1 MASSAAAPSSACH
14 RLRHVSSLPRRC
26 PPRSPDRGFGRP
38 SAWPSTAPP
47 SSSSDRSSRRGRLLR
62 RAFSSRQTPCRSPPA
77 TDTRRRLERAANP
90 ASRRWRRWALQLSR
104 GNAWRASEP
113 RHPRKAR
120 RGKRE
125 RSACRHASIKAMNLR
140 EVLTGAVVMAPMTK
154 GSNLPYRRLCV
165 ELGARVTISEMT
177 VARRLKQKRKGE
189 FALIRK
195 FEGEPFF
202 GVQLAGTNPE
212 EIGWAAAL
220 VESRGADLVDLNCG
234 CPIDHFTRKGI
245 GASLGRQPPRIRR
258 IVESIKSSVTHI
270 PVTVKLRLGWNDEM
284 RNVIDQARAAVDG
297 GADALFVHGRTR
309 NARYRFA
316 ADWEAIGSVVA
327 AVPVPVVGN
336 GDILFPQD
344 IADARARS
352 GCAGVM
358 SARGVLIKPWLFR
371 EVVDGYRHLSA
382 DERVAIYRRYIVL
395 AKEHWGAD
403 AHGLERVRQ
412 FVRWHI
418 DFWHRYLPRR
428 ADGTFPNIQI
438 RERELRHA
446 SELDAFLARTDDAA
460 HDYLADC
467 LTFER
472 EIEPES
478 TPAKAERPEPE
489 FVEAEG

>member
-1 MASSAAAPSSACH
+1 MT
-14 RLRHVSSLPRRC
+14 LR
-26 PPRSPDRGFGRP
+26 D
-38 SAWPSTAPP
+38 A
-47 SSSSDRSSRRGRLLR
+47 
-62 RAFSSRQTPCRSPPA
+62 
-77 TDTRRRLERAANP
+77 
-90 ASRRWRRWALQLSR
+90 
-104 GNAWRASEP
+104 
-113 RHPRKAR
+113 
-120 RGKRE
+120 
-125 RSACRHASIKAMNLR
+125 
-140 EVLTGAVVMAPMTK
+140 LTGAVVMAPMTK

-165 ELGARVTISEMT
+165 ELGARVTVSEMT

-195 FEGEPFF
+195 FDGEPFF

-220 VESRGADLVDLNCG
+220 VESRGAEFVDLNCG

-245 GASLGRQPPRIRR
+245 GASLGRQPARIRR
-258 IVESIKSSVTHI
+258 IVEAMKKAVGRI

-297 GADALFVHGRTR
+297 GVDAIFVHGRTR

-316 ADWEAIGSVVA
+316 ADWDAIGSVVN

-344 IADARARS
+344 VTNALARS
-352 GCAGVM
+352 GAVGVM

-371 EVVDGYRHLSA
+371 EVNEGYRDITA
-382 DERVAIYRRYIVL
+382 EERLAIYRRYITL
-395 AKEHWGAD
+395 AREHWGGD

-412 FVRWHI
+412 FVRWHL
-418 DFWHRYLPRR
+418 DFWHRYVPRH
-428 ADGTFPNIQI
+428 ADGTFPGLQV
-438 RERELRHA
+438 RDSTLHHGGA
-446 SELDAFLARTDDAA
+446 LDALLARADEVAL
-460 HDYLADC
+460 DYLADC

-472 EIEPES
+472 DVD
-478 TPAKAERPEPE
+478 PASAPQKADAHERE

>member
-1 MASSAAAPSSACH
+1 M
-14 RLRHVSSLPRRC
+14 
-26 PPRSPDRGFGRP
+26 D
-38 SAWPSTAPP
+38 
-47 SSSSDRSSRRGRLLR
+47 
-62 RAFSSRQTPCRSPPA
+62 
-77 TDTRRRLERAANP
+77 
-90 ASRRWRRWALQLSR
+90 
-104 GNAWRASEP
+104 
-113 RHPRKAR
+113 
-120 RGKRE
+120 
-125 RSACRHASIKAMNLR
+125 LR
-140 EVLTGAVVMAPMTK
+140 EVLTGALVMAPMTK

-177 VARRLKQKRKGE
+177 VARRLKQRRKSE

-195 FEGEPFF
+195 FDGEPFF

-234 CPIDHFTRKGI
+234 CPIDHFTHKGI
-245 GASLGRQPPRIRR
+245 GAALGRQPQRIRR
-258 IVESIKSSVTHI
+258 IVDAMKKAAKI

-284 RNVIDQARAAVDG
+284 RNVIEQAQAAVDG

-316 ADWEAIGSVVA
+316 ADWDAIGSVVA

-336 GDILFPQD
+336 GDMLFPRD
-344 IADARARS
+344 VEAARARS

-371 EVVDGYRHLSA
+371 EMNEGYRDISA
-382 DERVAIYRRYIVL
+382 EERVAIYRRYVTL
-395 AKEHWGAD
+395 AREHWGAD

-412 FVRWHI
+412 FTRWHI
-418 DFWHRYLPRR
+418 DFWHRHVPRHP
-428 ADGTFPNIQI
+428 DGTYPNIQI
-438 RERELRHA
+438 RETAREFPTP
-446 SELDAFLARTDDAA
+446 LDAFLARPDEAA
-460 HDYLADC
+460 HEYLADC

-472 EIEPES
+472 EIDVNAVPLITS
-478 TPAKAERPEPE
+478 ADEPE

>member
-1 MASSAAAPSSACH
+1 M
-14 RLRHVSSLPRRC
+14 
-26 PPRSPDRGFGRP
+26 D
-38 SAWPSTAPP
+38 
-47 SSSSDRSSRRGRLLR
+47 
-62 RAFSSRQTPCRSPPA
+62 
-77 TDTRRRLERAANP
+77 
-90 ASRRWRRWALQLSR
+90 
-104 GNAWRASEP
+104 
-113 RHPRKAR
+113 
-120 RGKRE
+120 
-125 RSACRHASIKAMNLR
+125 LR
-140 EVLTGAVVMAPMTK
+140 EVLTGALVMAPMTK

-177 VARRLKQKRKGE
+177 VARRLKQRRKSE

-195 FEGEPFF
+195 FDGEPFF

-234 CPIDHFTRKGI
+234 CPIDHFTHKGI
-245 GASLGRQPPRIRR
+245 GAALGRQPQRIRR
-258 IVESIKSSVTHI
+258 IVEAMKKAVTKI

-284 RNVIDQARAAVDG
+284 RNVIEQAQAAVDG

-316 ADWEAIGSVVA
+316 AEWDAIGSVVA

-336 GDILFPQD
+336 GDILFPRD
-344 IADARARS
+344 VEAARARS

-371 EVVDGYRHLSA
+371 EINEGYRDISA
-382 DERVAIYRRYIVL
+382 DERVAIYRRYVTL
-395 AKEHWGAD
+395 AREHWGAD

-412 FVRWHI
+412 FTRWHI
-418 DFWHRYLPRR
+418 DFWHRHVPRH
-428 ADGTFPNIQI
+428 ADGTYPNIQV
-438 RERELRHA
+438 REAAREFPTP
-446 SELDAFLARTDDAA
+446 LDAFLARPDEAA
-460 HDYLADC
+460 HEYLADC

-472 EIEPES
+472 EIDVNAVPSIES
-478 TPAKAERPEPE
+478 TDEPE

>member
-1 MASSAAAPSSACH
+1 
-14 RLRHVSSLPRRC
+14 
-26 PPRSPDRGFGRP
+26 
-38 SAWPSTAPP
+38 
-47 SSSSDRSSRRGRLLR
+47 
-62 RAFSSRQTPCRSPPA
+62 
-77 TDTRRRLERAANP
+77 
-90 ASRRWRRWALQLSR
+90 
-104 GNAWRASEP
+104 
-113 RHPRKAR
+113 
-120 RGKRE
+120 
-125 RSACRHASIKAMNLR
+125 MNLR
-140 EVLTGAVVMAPMTK
+140 EVLTGAIVMAPMTK

-177 VARRLKQKRKGE
+177 VARRLKQRRKGE

-202 GVQLAGTNPE
+202 GVQLAGTNAE

-245 GASLGRQPPRIRR
+245 GASLGRQPARIRR
-258 IVESIKSSVTHI
+258 IVESMKKSVSRI

-316 ADWEAIGSVVA
+316 ADWDAIGSVVA
-327 AVPVPVVGN
+327 AVAVPVVGN

-344 IADARARS
+344 VESARARS

-371 EVVDGYRHLSA
+371 EAGGGYRPVSA
-382 DERVAIYRRYIVL
+382 EERVTIYRRYITL
-395 AKEHWGAD
+395 AKEHWGGD

-418 DFWHRYLPRR
+418 DFWHRYLPQR
-428 ADGTFPNIQI
+428 ADGTFPNIQV
-438 RERELRHA
+438 RERELHHA
-446 SELDAFLARTDDAA
+446 SELDALLARTDEAA
-460 HDYLADC
+460 HEYLADC

-472 EIEPES
+472 EIVPGAA
-478 TPAKAERPEPE
+478 PAKAERPEAE

>member
-1 MASSAAAPSSACH
+1 M
-14 RLRHVSSLPRRC
+14 
-26 PPRSPDRGFGRP
+26 D
-38 SAWPSTAPP
+38 
-47 SSSSDRSSRRGRLLR
+47 
-62 RAFSSRQTPCRSPPA
+62 
-77 TDTRRRLERAANP
+77 
-90 ASRRWRRWALQLSR
+90 
-104 GNAWRASEP
+104 
-113 RHPRKAR
+113 
-120 RGKRE
+120 
-125 RSACRHASIKAMNLR
+125 LR
-140 EVLTGAVVMAPMTK
+140 ELLTGALVMAPMTK

-165 ELGARVTISEMT
+165 ELGARVTMSEMT
-177 VARRLKQKRKGE
+177 VARRLKQRRKGE

-212 EIGWAAAL
+212 ELGWAAAL

-234 CPIDHFTRKGI
+234 CPIDHFTRKGL
-245 GASLGRQPPRIRR
+245 GAALGRQPGRIRR
-258 IVESIKSSVTHI
+258 IVEAMKQSVTRV

-297 GADALFVHGRTR
+297 GADALLVHGRTR

-316 ADWEAIGSVVA
+316 ADWDAIGSVVA

-336 GDILFPQD
+336 GDILVPQD
-344 IADARARS
+344 VERARARS

-358 SARGVLIKPWLFR
+358 SARGVLIRPWLFR
-371 EVVDGYRHLSA
+371 EVSSGYRDLA
-382 DERVAIYRRYIVL
+382 AEERLAIYRRYVTL
-395 AKEHWGAD
+395 AREHWGAD

-418 DFWHRYLPRR
+418 DFWHRYAPRR
-428 ADGTFPNIQI
+428 ADGTFPNIQVRD
-438 RERELRHA
+438 REPHHA
-446 SELDAFLARTDDAA
+446 TPLDALLARTDDAA

-472 EIEPES
+472 EIEVAAA
-478 TPAKAERPEPE
+478 PAAEAAAEPE